1 MRDGE
6 VVIAAI
12 TRAHGVRGMLK
23 VKPTGATL
31 ATLRDGDAVTLVQG
45 ERRRDAVVE
54 SVDVRAN
61 EAFLRL
67 RGVASRDDAELLR
80 GALVV
85 TGDDRLPGLDEAEF
99 YVRDLIG
106 CRVFV
111 ADRHL
116 GDVRQVLPGAAN
128 DVLEVHPPGGG
139 DPVLVPFTRDAMVAV
154 DPAAGRVDVR
164 DGLLELP
171 EP

>member
-12 TRAHGVRGMLK
+12 TRAHGVRGVLK

-31 ATLRDGDAVTLVQG
+31 ATLREGDDVTLVQG
-45 ERRRDAVVE
+45 ERRRDAVVA
-54 SVDVRAN
+54 SVDVREN
-61 EAFLRL
+61 DAFLRL
-67 RGVASRDDAELLR
+67 RGVTTRDEAELLR

-85 TGDDRLPGLDEAEF
+85 TGDDRLPPLEEAEF

-106 CRVFV
+106 CRVSV
-111 ADRHL
+111 AGRDL
-116 GDVRQVLPGAAN
+116 GEVRQVLPGAAN

-139 DPVLVPFTRDAMVAV
+139 APVLVPFTRDAMVAV
-154 DPAAGRVDVR
+154 DPAAQRVEVR
-164 DGLLELP
+164 DGLLDVP
-171 EP
+171 GP